1 MRRKILA
8 LALLASLP
16 FEAQADRAFCEGL
29 QGLVQAAQSD
39 FDWLPRTG
47 HNIPGSLDERRG
59 MVQSEDGPI
68 RGSYIAVM
76 FRHDAAPAQVRERFA
91 ALQREIGGCL
101 EGASALGTQQGGGAT
116 VARWRTPYAD
126 VSLRGVDGGRELEQ
140 SLIELSVMR
149 RW

>member
-16 FEAQADRAFCEGL
+16 LEAQADRAFCEGL

-39 FDWLPRTG
+39 FDWLPRMS

-59 MVQSEDGPI
+59 MVRSEDGPV
-68 RGSYIAVM
+68 RGAYIAVM
-76 FRHDAAPAQVRERFA
+76 FRHDANPAQLRERFA
-91 ALQREIGGCL
+91 ALQREVAGCL
-101 EGASALGTQQGGGAT
+101 QDASALGTQQGGGGI
-116 VARWRTPYAD
+116 VARWQTPYAD
-126 VSLRGVDGGRELEQ
+126 ISLRGVDGGGE
-140 SLIELSVMR
+140 IELSVAR

>member
-8 LALLASLP
+8 MTLLASLP

-39 FDWLPRTG
+39 FDWLPRQG

-59 MVQSEDGPI
+59 MTQSSDGQVH
-68 RGSYIAVM
+68 GAYYAVM
-76 FRHDAAPAQVRERFA
+76 FRHDSAPAQVRERA
-91 ALQREIGGCL
+91 AVLEREIAGCL
-101 EGASALGTQQGGGAT
+101 PDATALGTQQGGGAALT
-116 VARWRTPYAD
+116 RWQTPYAI
-126 VSLRGVDGGRELEQ
+126 VGLRRVDGGRELEQ
-140 SLIELSVMR
+140 SLIELSVVR